1 MDSAFLFQHYSN
13 YNVNAGQNLS
23 NRVIRANTARENVR
37 NNTPSLQDFEGSSD
51 MELSKVLSQIPSSF
65 SYLDILEGVRGN
77 KGSKGPVERASE
89 ELLKSSAAGD
99 CFKVRSLIESGKVHV
114 DVADKTGYT
123 ALLAAAVSISY
134 EVVFTFLYRFC
145 CMAAS
150 YLGVVGW
157 DLYIDAIARVIL
169 TKNVKFFYHYFFHL
183 FSLFFFTNFS
193 AYFVLSLPI
202 LFSH

>member
-77 KGSKGPVERASE
+77 KGSKGPVERVSE

-134 EVVFTFLYRFC
+134 EVVFTFL
-145 CMAAS
+145 
-150 YLGVVGW
+150 
-157 DLYIDAIARVIL
+157 
-169 TKNVKFFYHYFFHL
+169 
-183 FSLFFFTNFS
+183 
-193 AYFVLSLPI
+193 
-202 LFSH
+202 

>member
-37 NNTPSLQDFEGSSD
+37 NNTPSLQDFEGTNDTES
-51 MELSKVLSQIPSSF
+51 SKVLSQIPSSF

-99 CFKVRSLIESGKVHV
+99 CFKVRSLIESGKVNV

-134 EVVFTFLYRFC
+134 EVVVSCVVQVLVQGCLLFGGGG
-145 CMAAS
+145 
-150 YLGVVGW
+150 LG
-157 DLYIDAIARVIL
+157 
-169 TKNVKFFYHYFFHL
+169 
-183 FSLFFFTNFS
+183 
-193 AYFVLSLPI
+193 FVHRCNS
-202 LFSH
+202 

>member
-134 EVVFTFLYRFC
+134 EVVFTFLYRFWC
-145 CMAAS
+145 TAAS

-169 TKNVKFFYHYFFHL
+169 TKKCKFFFHL
-183 FSLFFFTNFS
+183 FGLFFF
-193 AYFVLSLPI
+193 Y
-202 LFSH
+202 